1 VAGTLGRP
9 FSGRDLRGGPGLVS
23 STVSLAPGTPV
34 GRYVVRRKI
43 AEGGMAE
50 IFLAAS
56 RGPEGFEKEVVIKRV
71 RSALASDPS
80 FVQMFIAEARVASKL
95 NHPNIVHIFDFD
107 QHGDSYYLAME
118 YVRGKSLAEIQ
129 RRTRELGVHVR
140 PVLAA
145 QIALEVARGL
155 SYAHRMTDHGRPLNL
170 VHRDVTPHNVLISF
184 DGSVKLTDF
193 GIAKAG
199 NRASTVGMLKGKFA
213 YMSPEQA
220 RADLVDARTDIF
232 ALGITLW
239 ELLTQGRLFDGD
251 SDVAVL
257 RAVQERPIEP
267 PSHLNPEVDAGLS
280 AIVLR
285 ALERSAAAR
294 YQTAHEFERAL
305 QQYVI
310 HHTGSPEDSDV
321 GLFLRSLFP
330 EELRP
335 EQAEPDLPLQLVTP
349 SQPGSGPR
357 SGSRSAEGLTAR
369 GGTPSPEPPPPGADT
384 SAYALT
390 RTKPSGKRPPPETGI
405 TEGGFGTPS
414 VVTRRTMDE
423 RDLEAA
429 GLAGGTRRLVLAA
442 LGGAALVL
450 VGGGL
455 FFAGRGMSPAAAPQ
469 SPGPV
474 RPNPEPQPAPAPPA
488 PAPPSATEPARPA
501 PGPAAAEPAVAPP
514 TPPAAAHAGP
524 PGFLVV
530 EATPW
535 GRLSVD
541 GKPYGDIEGASR
553 PVRLAPGTHE
563 VRLVNRKVKIWT
575 VTIES
580 GKTRT
585 LKHNFISE

>member
-1 VAGTLGRP
+1 M
-9 FSGRDLRGGPGLVS
+9 
-23 STVSLAPGTPV
+23 SLAPGTPV

-129 RRTRELGVHVR
+129 RRTRELGSPVR

-155 SYAHRMTDHGRPLNL
+155 SYAHRMTDHGRALNL

-220 RADLVDARTDIF
+220 RADVVDARTDIF

-257 RAVQERPIEP
+257 RAVQERPIEA
-267 PSHLNPEVDAGLS
+267 PSLLNPEVDAELS
-280 AIVLR
+280 AIVLK
-285 ALERSAAAR
+285 ALERQPSMR

-310 HHTGSPEDSDV
+310 RHTGSPEDSDV

-335 EQAEPDLPLQLVTP
+335 EQAEPELPLQLVTP
-349 SQPGSGPR
+349 SQPSSAPR
-357 SGSRSAEGLTAR
+357 SGSRPGEGLAAR
-369 GGTPSPEPPPPGADT
+369 GTTPTPGMPPPGADT

-390 RTKPSGKRPPPETGI
+390 RTKPSGKRPPPETGVV

-414 VVTRRTMDE
+414 VVTRRTADE

-450 VGGGL
+450 AGGGL
-455 FFAGRGMSPAAAPQ
+455 FFAGRGMSPSPAPQ
-469 SPGPV
+469 PVAPAKASPEPPPASAGQVPTPPVPAEPV
-474 RPNPEPQPAPAPPA
+474 RPAPAPAPAEAAVPPPPA
-488 PAPPSATEPARPA
+488 PAS
-501 PGPAAAEPAVAPP
+501 
-514 TPPAAAHAGP
+514 AHAGP

-535 GRLSVD
+535 GKLSVD
-541 GKPYGDIEGASR
+541 GKPYGDIEGTSR
-553 PVRLAPGTHE
+553 PLRLAPGTHE
-563 VRLVNRKVKIWT
+563 VRLVNRKTRVWT